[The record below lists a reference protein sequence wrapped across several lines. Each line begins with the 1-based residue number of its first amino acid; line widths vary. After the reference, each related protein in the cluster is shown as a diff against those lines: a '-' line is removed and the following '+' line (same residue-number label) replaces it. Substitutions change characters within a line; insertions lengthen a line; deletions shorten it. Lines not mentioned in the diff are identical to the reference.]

1 MSRHK
6 IIHSNAKVNPKYFG
20 YAINDVSK
28 IQAAS
33 ALGLSLEELMS
44 FQVLHSKEQ
53 YIVTGWLQN
62 GYKVSV
68 IYDLGGCDE
77 AHSCS

>member
-6 IIHSNAKVNPKYFG
+6 VIHSNAKVNPKYFG

-28 IQAAS
+28 AEVAN
-33 ALGLSLEELMS
+33 ALDLNIDELMS
-44 FQVLHSKEQ
+44 FQILHSKEL

-62 GYKVSV
+62 GYKVSI
-68 IYDLGGCDE
+68 IYDLKGN
-77 AHSCS
+77 